1 MRYLINSSAF
11 TRRDAQSG
19 VIPMK
24 AGFRALFLKESAGA
38 LLDRTDEWID
48 FEEVTRGVSEQQR
61 CDLRDGLTLLE
72 CFDIA
77 QIEEEKPVKPCRVA
91 GERDYRRI
99 SAFLERH
106 AGKGP
111 NQSLAYS
118 PEMHN
123 EDSVRARQFNNHE
136 YNFLAERDREIV
148 ALMIVRPPAA
158 GDVSSVVYLQHVIYA
173 AELPEGEQ
181 AALLEALL
189 TEVEAAFRQD
199 YARLR
204 FQYFD
209 ACQDGMLSALAAQ
222 GFQKTCTLE
231 RELLD
236 GIDLTIYDRVI
247 GG

>member
-11 TRRDAQSG
+11 SRRDAQSG

-48 FEEVTRGVSEQQR
+48 FEEMTHGASEQLR
-61 CDLRDGLTLLE
+61 RDLLDGLTLLE

-111 NQSLAYS
+111 NHSLVYS
-118 PEMHN
+118 SALHN

-136 YNFLAERDREIV
+136 YNFLAEKEGQIV
-148 ALMIVRPPAA
+148 SLMIVRPPAE
-158 GDVSSVVYLQHVIYA
+158 GDVSSVVYLQHVVYDT
-173 AELPEGEQ
+173 ELPGAEQ
-181 AALLEALL
+181 TALLEALL
-189 TEVEAAFRQD
+189 TEVEAAFHQD

-209 ACQDGMLSALAAQ
+209 ACQDGLLSALTAQ

-231 RELLD
+231 RELLG

>member
-11 TRRDAQSG
+11 TRKEAQNG

-48 FEEVTRGVSEQQR
+48 FEEVAHGASEQHR
-61 CDLRDGLTLLE
+61 RDLRDGLTLLE

-99 SAFLERH
+99 SAFLEYH

-118 PEMHN
+118 PALHN
-123 EDSVRARQFNNHE
+123 EDSVRARQFNNQE
-136 YNFLAERDREIV
+136 YNFLMERDGQII
-148 ALMIVRPPAA
+148 ALIIVRPPAA
-158 GDVSSVVYLQHVIYA
+158 SDVSSVVYLQHVVYA
-173 AELPEGEQ
+173 AELPKEEHT
-181 AALLEALL
+181 ALLETLL
-189 TEVEAAFRQD
+189 AEVEASFRQD

-209 ACQDGMLSALAAQ
+209 ACQDGLLSALIEQ
-222 GFQKTCTLE
+222 GFRKTCTLE
-231 RELLD
+231 RELLG
-236 GIDLTIYDRVI
+236 GIDLTIYDRMI

>member
-11 TRRDAQSG
+11 TRREVQNG

-38 LLDRTDEWID
+38 LLDRTDKWID
-48 FEEVTRGVSEQQR
+48 FEEVTQGVSEQQR
-61 CDLRDGLTLLE
+61 RDLRDGLTLLE

-77 QIEEEKPVKPCRVA
+77 QIEAEKPVKLCRVA

-99 SAFLERH
+99 SAFLECY

-118 PEMHN
+118 PALYN
-123 EDSVRARQFNNHE
+123 EESVRARQFNNHE
-136 YNFLAERDREIV
+136 YNFQAELEGQIV

-173 AELPEGEQ
+173 AELPEAEQ
-181 AALLEALL
+181 TALLEALL
-189 TEVEAAFRQD
+189 AEVEAAFRQD

-209 ACQDGMLSALAAQ
+209 ACQDGLLSALTAQ

-231 RELLD
+231 RELL
-236 GIDLTIYDRVI
+236 GGVDLTIYDRVI

>member
-11 TRRDAQSG
+11 TRRDVQNG

-24 AGFRALFLKESAGA
+24 AGFRALFLKESAGV
-38 LLDRTDEWID
+38 LLDRTDEWLD
-48 FEEVTRGVSEQQR
+48 FEEVAHGVSEQQR
-61 CDLRDGLTLLE
+61 RDLRDGLTLLE

-77 QIEEEKPVKPCRVA
+77 QIEEEKPVKSCRVA

-118 PEMHN
+118 TALHN

-136 YNFLAERDREIV
+136 YHFLAEREGQIV

-158 GDVSSVVYLQHVIYA
+158 GDVSSVVYLQHVVYA
-173 AELPEGEQ
+173 AELPAEEQ
-181 AALLEALL
+181 TTLLDALL

-199 YARLR
+199 YVRLR

-209 ACQDGMLSALAAQ
+209 AYQDGMLSALAAQ

-231 RELLD
+231 RELLG
-236 GIDLTIYDRVI
+236 GIDLTIYDRMI

>member
-1 MRYLINSSAF
+1 MQYLINSSAF
-11 TRRDAQSG
+11 TRREAQNG

-24 AGFRALFLKESAGA
+24 AGFRALFLKESAGI
-38 LLDRTDEWID
+38 LLEKTDEWID
-48 FEEVTRGVSEQQR
+48 FEDAAQGASEQLR
-61 CDLRDGLTLLE
+61 RDLRDGLTLLE

-77 QIEEEKPVKPCRVA
+77 QIKEERPVKPCRVA

-99 SAFLERH
+99 SAFLERY

-111 NQSLAYS
+111 NQSLSYAQ
-118 PEMHN
+118 ELHN
-123 EDSVRARQFNNHE
+123 EDGIRARQFNNHE
-136 YNFLAERDREIV
+136 YSFLVERDGHII

-158 GDVSSVVYLQHVIYA
+158 GDVSSVVYLQHVVYA
-173 AELPEGEQ
+173 EEVPAAEQ
-181 AALLEALL
+181 AALLKIMLA
-189 TEVEAAFRQD
+189 EVENAFRQD

-222 GFQKTCTLE
+222 GFQQTCTLE
-231 RELLD
+231 RELLG
-236 GIDLTIYDRVI
+236 GIDLTIYDRKI

>member
-11 TRRDAQSG
+11 TRQEVQNG

-38 LLDRTDEWID
+38 LLDRTDIWID
-48 FEEVTRGVSEQQR
+48 FEEVTQGVPEQQR
-61 CDLRDGLTLLE
+61 RDLRDGLTLLE

-77 QIEEEKPVKPCRVA
+77 QIEAEKPVKLCRVA

-99 SAFLERH
+99 SAFLECY

-118 PEMHN
+118 PALYN
-123 EDSVRARQFNNHE
+123 EESVRARQFNNHE
-136 YNFLAERDREIV
+136 YNFQAELEGQIV

-173 AELPEGEQ
+173 AELPEAEQ
-181 AALLEALL
+181 TALLEALL
-189 TEVEAAFRQD
+189 AEVEAAFRQD

-209 ACQDGMLSALAAQ
+209 ACQDGLLSALTAQ

-231 RELLD
+231 RELL
-236 GIDLTIYDRVI
+236 GGVDLTIYDRVI

>member
-11 TRRDAQSG
+11 TRKEAQNG

-24 AGFRALFLKESAGA
+24 ADFRALFLKESAGI
-38 LLDRTDEWID
+38 LLEKTDEWID
-48 FEEVTRGVSEQQR
+48 FEDVAQGASEQLR
-61 CDLRDGLTLLE
+61 RDLRDGLTLLE

-77 QIEEEKPVKPCRVA
+77 QIEEEKPVKLCCVA

-111 NQSLAYS
+111 NQSLPYAQLL
-118 PEMHN
+118 HN
-123 EDSVRARQFNNHE
+123 EDGIRARQFNNHE
-136 YNFLAERDREIV
+136 YNFLAEREGQII

-158 GDVSSVVYLQHVIYA
+158 GDVSSVVYLQHVVYA
-173 AELPEGEQ
+173 EELPEAEQ
-181 AALLEALL
+181 AALLEIMLA
-189 TEVEAAFRQD
+189 EVENAFRQD

-209 ACQDGMLSALAAQ
+209 GRQDGMLSALVAQ
-222 GFQKTCTLE
+222 GFLKTCTLE
-231 RELLD
+231 RELRG
-236 GIDLTIYDRVI
+236 GIDLTIYDRKI